1 MGSVGSGNGV
11 GVGVG
16 SGSCRMQ
23 SPDGFSMEPGMKYS
37 LTVFG
42 QYGLA
47 LLPESLQMVIV
58 SIRWADQ
65 NQVAPAP
72 RGSCSWRP
80 AKCEWHWCGRRK
92 ESG

>member
-58 SIRWADQ
+58 S
-65 NQVAPAP
+65 NPLG
-72 RGSCSWRP
+72 GSKSSGSSPSWILFM
-80 AKCEWHWCGRRK
+80 ASCQM
-92 ESG
+92 